1 MIIINILLIL
11 TGFAGVIAFILPF
24 LSNRILNVG
33 NLTGLL
39 VFGCIFLYG
48 IFFKYV
54 NRFIKYL
61 WNKNKFGK
69 IVVIFVNIIIVLAV
83 VIVLAESIMMYRAC
97 KRTSKEN
104 ATLIV
109 LGCKVNG
116 DRPSLMLMERIDA
129 AYEYLIE
136 NPETDCIV
144 SGGKGVGEN
153 ISEAECMKR
162 ELVKKGIDEDRI
174 YMEDKSV
181 STKENIEF
189 SYNIIKE
196 NKLTAD
202 ICIATNEFHEYRAMA
217 LARKYNKSAGAKP
230 AKTAWW
236 LFPTFYVRELGGITA
251 SKIAGLF

>member
-39 VFGCIFLYG
+39 VFGCILIYG
-48 IFFKYV
+48 IFLKQI
-54 NRFIKYL
+54 NRFVKFL
-61 WNKNKFGK
+61 WNKNLFGK
-69 IVVIFVNIIIVLAV
+69 ILVVCVNFLIILAIFIVIFES
-83 VIVLAESIMMYRAC
+83 VIMYKAC
-97 KRTSKEN
+97 KKEPKEN